1 MGGTAHAGV
10 VAGAVGCGVAGGVF
24 FAFSTFVMDAL
35 RRLPDAA
42 GIAAMQSVN
51 RRAVTPVFMAALFG
65 TAALCVVLA
74 VWALRT
80 RDAPTSW
87 WVLSGALLYLVG
99 AIGVTAVR
107 NVPLNDALAAL
118 DPAAPESAGR
128 WHAYVREW
136 TRWNHVRTVAS
147 AGAAVAMAVGIRV
160 G

>member
-1 MGGTAHAGV
+1 MNGITQAGA

-24 FAFSTFVMDAL
+24 FAFSSFVMDAL
-35 RRLPDAA
+35 RRLPDAE

-51 RRAVTPVFMAALFG
+51 RQAVTPVFMAALFG

-74 VWALRT
+74 VWALRN
-80 RDAPTSW
+80 RDAPPSG
-87 WVLSGALLYLVG
+87 WVLAGAVLYLVG

-118 DPAAPESAGR
+118 DPAAPASAGR
-128 WHAYVREW
+128 WHAYVRDW
-136 TRWNHVRTVAS
+136 TRWNHVRTAAS
-147 AGAAVAMAVGIRV
+147 AGAALAMAMGVRV